1 MKGVRGMINYEI
13 NTDRQARE
21 TQQQRQQ
28 REQQQQQQEL
38 WIRIELYIV
47 RFEFLEF
54 VLGSCDFQFVVMI
67 DDERT
72 EAHWLIELRIKI
84 DGDKNLNENEQAND
98 KQKSV
103 IGIEFVLSNIVNSIW
118 YVYFTWRAEQVPIEG
133 DILVG
138 KTLRDSIR
146 SLG

>member
-1 MKGVRGMINYEI
+1 MINYEI

-28 REQQQQQQEL
+28 REQQQQQQGL

-72 EAHWLIELRIKI
+72 EAH
-84 DGDKNLNENEQAND
+84 
-98 KQKSV
+98 
-103 IGIEFVLSNIVNSIW
+103 
-118 YVYFTWRAEQVPIEG
+118 
-133 DILVG
+133 
-138 KTLRDSIR
+138 
-146 SLG
+146 

>member
-1 MKGVRGMINYEI
+1 MKGVRGMINYET
-13 NTDRQARE
+13 NTDRQARA

-28 REQQQQQQEL
+28 REQQQQQQGL